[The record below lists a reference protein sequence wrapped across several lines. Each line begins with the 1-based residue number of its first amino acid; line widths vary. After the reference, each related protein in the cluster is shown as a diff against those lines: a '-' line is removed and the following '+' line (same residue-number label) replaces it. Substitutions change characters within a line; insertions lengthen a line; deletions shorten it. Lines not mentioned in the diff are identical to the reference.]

1 MYMKELDL
9 LKKDWKKS
17 EASFEQVS
25 EKDIYA
31 MIHKKSSS
39 IVKWILIVSIL
50 EFVVLNGI
58 GLLLPEDHSNEFNDK
73 FDFYINILEIFSYGI
88 TIYFVFL
95 FFKNYKSISVISS
108 TKELAESILKTRKTV
123 KYYIRYNISYIILIM
138 ISFVA
143 YTIYTDF
150 ITKNDFSSEMTI
162 AIVGLLFL
170 SVIIIAL
177 MWGFYQL
184 IYGFLLKK
192 LKKNYEELQKIDL

>member
-9 LKKDWKKS
+9 LKKDWQKS
-17 EASFEQVS
+17 EGSFEQLS

-50 EFVVLNGI
+50 EFVILNGI

-192 LKKNYEELQKIDL
+192 LKRNYEELQKIE

>member
-1 MYMKELDL
+1 MKELDL

-25 EKDIYA
+25 EKEIYA

-138 ISFVA
+138 LSFVA

>member
-1 MYMKELDL
+1 MKELDL
-9 LKKDWKKS
+9 LKKDWQKS
-17 EASFEQVS
+17 EGSFEQLS

-50 EFVVLNGI
+50 EFVILNGI

-192 LKKNYEELQKIDL
+192 LKRNYEELQKIE

>member
-1 MYMKELDL
+1 MKELDL
-9 LKKDWKKS
+9 LKKDWQKN
-17 EASFEQVS
+17 EGSFEQLS

-50 EFVVLNGI
+50 EFVILNGI
-58 GLLLPEDHSNEFNDK
+58 ALLLPEDHSNEFNDK

-143 YTIYTDF
+143 YTIYTDI

-162 AIVGLLFL
+162 VIVGLIFL

-177 MWGFYQL
+177 IWGFYQL

-192 LKKNYEELQKIDL
+192 LKRNYEELQKIE

>member
-1 MYMKELDL
+1 MKELDL
-9 LKKDWKKS
+9 LKKDWQKN
-17 EASFEQVS
+17 EGSFEQLS

-50 EFVVLNGI
+50 EFVILNGI
-58 GLLLPEDHSNEFNDK
+58 ALLLPEDHSNEFNDK

-143 YTIYTDF
+143 YTIYTDI

-162 AIVGLLFL
+162 VIVGLIFL

-192 LKKNYEELQKIDL
+192 LKRNYEELQKIE

>member
-9 LKKDWKKS
+9 LKKDWQKS
-17 EASFEQVS
+17 EASFEQLS

-58 GLLLPEDHSNEFNDK
+58 GLLLPDDDSEMSTK
-73 FDFYINILEIFSYGI
+73 FDLYLDIITIFSYGI

-123 KYYIRYNISYIILIM
+123 KYYIRYNISYMILIM
-138 ISFVA
+138 VSFVV
-143 YTIYTDF
+143 YTIYSDF
-150 ITKNDFSSEMTI
+150 ITKNDFSSKMTF
-162 AIVGLLFL
+162 AIVALLFL

-192 LKKNYEELQKIDL
+192 LKRNYEELQKIES

>member
-1 MYMKELDL
+1 
-9 LKKDWKKS
+9 
-17 EASFEQVS
+17 
-25 EKDIYA
+25 
-31 MIHKKSSS
+31 MIS
-39 IVKWILIVSIL
+39 L
-50 EFVVLNGI
+50 
-58 GLLLPEDHSNEFNDK
+58 

-95 FFKNYKSISVISS
+95 FFKNYKSISVISLS
-108 TKELAESILKTRKTV
+108 KELAESILKTRKTV

-138 ISFVA
+138 LSFVA

>member
-9 LKKDWKKS
+9 LKKDWQKN
-17 EASFEQVS
+17 EGSFEQLS

-39 IVKWILIVSIL
+39 VVKWILIVSIL
-50 EFVVLNGI
+50 EFVILNGI

-192 LKKNYEELQKIDL
+192 LKRNYEELQKIDL

>member
-9 LKKDWKKS
+9 LKKDWQKN
-17 EASFEQVS
+17 EGSFEQLS

-50 EFVVLNGI
+50 EFVILNGI
-58 GLLLPEDHSNEFNDK
+58 ALLLPEDHSNEFNDK

-143 YTIYTDF
+143 YTIYTDI

-162 AIVGLLFL
+162 VIVGLIFL

-177 MWGFYQL
+177 IWGVYQL

-192 LKKNYEELQKIDL
+192 LKRNYEELQKIE

>member
-9 LKKDWKKS
+9 LKKDWKKC

-25 EKDIYA
+25 EKEIYA

>member
-25 EKDIYA
+25 EKEIYA

-50 EFVVLNGI
+50 EFVILNGI

-138 ISFVA
+138 LSFVA

-192 LKKNYEELQKIDL
+192 LKRNYEELQKIE

>member
-25 EKDIYA
+25 EKEIYA

>member
-25 EKDIYA
+25 EKEIYA

-138 ISFVA
+138 LSFVA

>member
-1 MYMKELDL
+1 MKELDL
-9 LKKDWKKS
+9 LKKDWQKN
-17 EASFEQVS
+17 EGSFEQLS

-39 IVKWILIVSIL
+39 VVKWILIVSIL
-50 EFVVLNGI
+50 EFVILNGI

-192 LKKNYEELQKIDL
+192 LKRNYEELQKIDL

>member
-9 LKKDWKKS
+9 LKKDWQKN
-17 EASFEQVS
+17 EGSFEQLS

-50 EFVVLNGI
+50 EFVILNGI
-58 GLLLPEDHSNEFNDK
+58 ALLLPEDHSNEFNDK

-143 YTIYTDF
+143 YTIYTDI

-162 AIVGLLFL
+162 VIVGLIFL

-192 LKKNYEELQKIDL
+192 LKRNYEELQKIE